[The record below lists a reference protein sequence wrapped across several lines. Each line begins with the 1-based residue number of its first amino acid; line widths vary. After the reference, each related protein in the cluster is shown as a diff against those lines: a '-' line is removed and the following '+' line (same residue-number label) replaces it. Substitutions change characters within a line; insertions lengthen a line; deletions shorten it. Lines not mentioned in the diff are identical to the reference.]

1 MRRTALVGSFL
12 LLSGLLAS
20 AATASGASPAARS
33 IPMDRAVRTATGD
46 VSVLIH
52 TRAGHLA
59 DGVAAA
65 RRSGLA
71 VGSVYESIEVFVAF
85 GPASVI
91 RDVAGSGHL
100 SFVESNHA
108 LSYFTE
114 TSHQAT
120 RGQRVLD
127 EQVTLPGGTRI
138 DGTGIGIAIVDSG
151 LDGTHP
157 DLADHVGGNVKT
169 VCSAPQFVA
178 TGQTGFT
185 TCLGPKAYVPVQDS
199 DTISAGGHGT
209 HVGGIVAGD
218 GSASAGR
225 FHGAAP
231 EATLYGVSVGTTM
244 TVENGLDGLE
254 WVLDNHGL
262 VTPEIKVVNNSWGGG
277 HAEYDPQNDP
287 FSSALWKLQEDLVRD
302 GVTVVF
308 AAGNAGG
315 NGNGPTTAAEC
326 INPTP
331 GVICVANYDDKNTGT
346 RDGTIS
352 PTSSRGEKGL
362 PESYPD
368 IAAPGTSIVSTCRA
382 TLPICWAGGGRMPSD
397 NLYANMSGTSMA
409 APHVTGII
417 AQMYQVDPTLTPA
430 RVENVLE
437 DTAWKSFGT
446 GQYEADPFNG
456 NSTTSYDRGHGLVD
470 ALAAIQ
476 AL

>member
-1 MRRTALVGSFL
+1 MRRTALAGSFL

-20 AATASGASPAARS
+20 SATASGASPAGRS
-33 IPMDRAVRTATGD
+33 IRIDRAVRTATGE

-52 TRAGHLA
+52 ARAGHLT
-59 DGVAAA
+59 DGIATA

-85 GPASVI
+85 GPASAI
-91 RDVAGSGHL
+91 RGVAGSGHL
-100 SFVESNHA
+100 TSVESNHA

-138 DGTGIGIAIVDSG
+138 DGAGVGIAIVDSG

-178 TGQTGFT
+178 TGLTGFS

-218 GSASAGR
+218 GTASGGR
-225 FHGAAP
+225 LHGAAP
-231 EATLYGVSVGTTM
+231 EATLYGISVGTTM

-254 WVLDNHGL
+254 WVLDNHDL
-262 VTPEIKVVNNSWGGG
+262 VTPEIKVVNNSWGGD

-287 FSSALWKLQEDLVRD
+287 FSRALWKLQEDLVRE

-331 GVICVANYDDKNTGT
+331 GVICVANYDDKNRGT
-346 RDGTIS
+346 RNGTIS
-352 PTSSRGEKGL
+352 PTSSRGEKEV

-368 IAAPGTSIVSTCRA
+368 IAAPGTDIVSTCRA
-382 TLPICWAGGGRMPSD
+382 TLPICWTGGSRMPSD
-397 NLYANMSGTSMA
+397 NHYASMSGTSMA

-430 RVENVLE
+430 RVEKVLE
-437 DTAWKSFGT
+437 DTAWKSFGA
-446 GQYEADPFNG
+446 GPYEADPFNG

>member
-1 MRRTALVGSFL
+1 MRRTALAGSLL
-12 LLSGLLAS
+12 LLSSRL
-20 AATASGASPAARS
+20 ASPA
-33 IPMDRAVRTATGD
+33 TAAGSN
-46 VSVLIH
+46 VSVLLH
-52 TRAGHLA
+52 TRAGHLD

-65 RRSGLA
+65 RRAGLS
-71 VGSVYESIEVFVAF
+71 VGSIYESIEVFVAF
-85 GPASVI
+85 GPAPVI
-91 RDVAGSGHL
+91 RDVAGSRHL
-100 SFVESNHA
+100 SYVESNHA
-108 LSYFTE
+108 LSYLTE

-138 DGTGIGIAIVDSG
+138 DGTGVGIAIVDSG

-185 TCLGPKAYVPVQDS
+185 TCLGPKTYVPVEDS

-209 HVGGIVAGD
+209 HVGGIAAGD
-218 GSASAGR
+218 GTASAGR

-231 EATLYGVSVGTTM
+231 GATLYGVSVGTTM

-254 WVLDNHGL
+254 WVLDNHDR
-262 VTPEIKVVNNSWGGG
+262 VTPEIKVVNNSWGGDY
-277 HAEYDPQNDP
+277 AEYDPQNDP
-287 FSSALWKLQEDLVRD
+287 FMGALWKLQEDLVRD

-315 NGNGPTTAAEC
+315 NGSSPTTAAEC
-326 INPTP
+326 VNPTP
-331 GVICVANYDDKNTGT
+331 GVICVANYDDKNAGT
-346 RDGTIS
+346 RDGTMS
-352 PTSSRGEKGL
+352 PASSRGMKGR

-368 IAAPGTSIVSTCRA
+368 ISAPGTSITSTCRA
-382 TLPICWAGGGRMPSD
+382 TLPVCWTGGGRVPSD

-437 DTAWKSFGT
+437 DTAWQSFGA

-456 NSTTSYDRGHGLVD
+456 SSTTSYDRGHGLVD